1 MNALRERLWGV
12 AAYFRGNTKL
22 LSGMSLILAL
32 VLFWLIGFLVVSPAR
47 SAPLAGLP
55 SQLPSWQ
62 YPLGT
67 DTHGRDLLAVI
78 MMGTGFTLRIGF
90 VAGAIGLGLG
100 TILGFLSGY
109 YGGLLDTVIKWTGDV
124 LLTIPILAVLVVV
137 AAMLAGTMSL
147 NFMTLLVASL
157 SWMLPTRAIRA
168 QVLSMRE
175 QAYVQVA
182 RLSGMNHLEVIVKEL
197 MPNLLPYLAAS
208 FVVTSAGAVLALIGL
223 EFLGLGPQDIPTLGM
238 TIYWATSYA
247 AILRGMWWWWAPPAV
262 IIAVLFVGLFLVS
275 AGLDEI
281 VNPKLKRRGI

>member
-1 MNALRERLWGV
+1 MNTLRVRLRGG
-12 AAYFRGNTKL
+12 AAYFRGNPKL
-22 LSGMSLILAL
+22 LSGLILIL
-32 VLFWLIGFLVVSPAR
+32 ILFLFWLIGSNVVSAAR
-47 SAPLAGLP
+47 AAPLAGLP
-55 SQLPSWQ
+55 SQPPSLK

-67 DTHGRDLLAVI
+67 DTHGRDLLAVM

-90 VAGAIGLGLG
+90 IAGAIGLGIG

-109 YGGLLDTVIKWTGDV
+109 YGGFIDTVIKWTGDV

-137 AAMLAGTMSL
+137 AAMLLGNMSL
-147 NFMTLLVASL
+147 NFMTLIVASL

-182 RLSGMNHLEVIVKEL
+182 RLSGMNNLEVIVKEL

-223 EFLGLGPQDIPTLGM
+223 EFLGLGPQDVPTLGM

-281 VNPKLKRRGI
+281 INPKLKRRGI

>member
-22 LSGMSLILAL
+22 LSGVILILAL
-32 VLFWLIGFLVVSPAR
+32 VLFWLIGSLVVSPAR
-47 SAPLAGLP
+47 SAPIAGLP
-55 SQLPSWQ
+55 SQPPSWQ

-67 DTHGRDLLAVI
+67 DTHGRDLLAVM

-90 VAGAIGLGLG
+90 VAGAIGLGIG

-109 YGGLLDTVIKWTGDV
+109 YGGLLDTIIKWTGDV

-137 AAMLAGTMSL
+137 AAMLPGTMSL

-262 IIAVLFVGLFLVS
+262 IIAALFVGLFLVS

>member
-1 MNALRERLWGV
+1 M
-12 AAYFRGNTKL
+12 
-22 LSGMSLILAL
+22 
-32 VLFWLIGFLVVSPAR
+32 
-47 SAPLAGLP
+47 
-55 SQLPSWQ
+55 
-62 YPLGT
+62 
-67 DTHGRDLLAVI
+67 

-90 VAGAIGLGLG
+90 IAGAIGLGIG

-109 YGGLLDTVIKWTGDV
+109 YGGFIDTVIKWTGDV

-137 AAMLAGTMSL
+137 AAMLLGNMSL
-147 NFMTLLVASL
+147 NFMTLIVASL

-182 RLSGMNHLEVIVKEL
+182 RLSGMNNLEVIVKEL

-223 EFLGLGPQDIPTLGM
+223 EFLGLGPQDVPTLGM

-281 VNPKLKRRGI
+281 INPKLKRRGI